1 DLQMMAGNTFVV
13 DGGGLQPG
21 VELLRPGRDVP
32 PHAAG
37 PGEVLT
43 GTGVVDPAGAG
54 GGDAALQAAQRR
66 RDVDV
71 DISERVARGDGELL
85 HAGLQ
90 GLGRVQRPGRVRPQ
104 RVLRGGDGAAA
115 AGSVVIVVLQGV
127 ALLLR

>member
-1 DLQMMAGNTFVV
+1 QPLGVQRPALSVTGDPAQQGAPAVQGGRLQGLSADLQMMAGNTFVV

-66 RDVDV
+66 RDVEV
-71 DISERVARGDGELL
+71 DISEL
-85 HAGLQ
+85 
-90 GLGRVQRPGRVRPQ
+90 
-104 RVLRGGDGAAA
+104 
-115 AGSVVIVVLQGV
+115 
-127 ALLLR
+127 

>member
-1 DLQMMAGNTFVV
+1 MAGNTFVV

-66 RDVDV
+66 RDVEV
-71 DISERVARGDGELL
+71 DISELVDRGVGELL
-85 HAGLQ
+85 HPGLT
-90 GLGRVQRPGRVRPQ
+90 R
-104 RVLRGGDGAAA
+104 DGSARSASFAAA
-115 AGSVVIVVLQGV
+115 MERTPPVPW
-127 ALLLR
+127 